1 MPVASRLSVGLRV
14 VAFVGKRRPRR
25 NVWADIEQRLE
36 IAAVAGLAAGQMEGD
51 WQAVEIGL
59 EMDFC
64 REAAARTP
72 ERLVFLPPFA
82 PAAETCAR
90 TMVES
95 NI

>member
-51 WQAVEIGL
+51 WQAVESVLRWIFV
-59 EMDFC
+59 EKPP
-64 REAAARTP
+64 RERRAP
-72 ERLVFLPPFA
+72 GFLAPFD

-90 TMVES
+90 TMV
-95 NI
+95 

>member
-1 MPVASRLSVGLRV
+1 MPAASRLSVRV
-14 VAFVGKRRPRR
+14 ADFVGKRRPRR
-25 NVWADIEQRLE
+25 NVWADSEQRLE
-36 IAAVAGLAAGQMEGD
+36 IAAVASLAAGRIEGD

-64 REAAARTP
+64 REASARTS

-82 PAAETCAR
+82 PAAERCAR